1 MEYSLKITGLSH
13 FNENCVSSRIP
24 VTYIKFEPSFAP
36 YHTCLC
42 ALHLDM
48 MVC

>member
-1 MEYSLKITGLSH
+1 VEYSLKIIGLSH

-24 VTYIKFEPSFAP
+24 VICIDSEPSSAP
-36 YHTCLC
+36 YHTCMC
-42 ALHLDM
+42 TLHLDM